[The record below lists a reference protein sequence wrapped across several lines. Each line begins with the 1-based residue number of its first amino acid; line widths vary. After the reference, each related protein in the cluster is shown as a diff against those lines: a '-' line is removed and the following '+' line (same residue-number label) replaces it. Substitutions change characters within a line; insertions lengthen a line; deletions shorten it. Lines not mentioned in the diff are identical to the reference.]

1 MNTDLSLFDAPT
13 KSRER
18 NPPYTLTVDFDQY
31 RRNRE
36 YQSKWTVAYVSFIVL
51 IYFQYI
57 LRPASILTRSCSM
70 PEPKTVRMAMPLW
83 LAGLLLSPPLLWIS
97 TA

>member
-18 NPPYTLTVDFDQY
+18 NPPYTLSVDFDQY

-36 YQSKWTVAYVSFIVL
+36 YQSKSTITYVETVL

-57 LRPASILTRSCSM
+57 FRQVSILT
-70 PEPKTVRMAMPLW
+70 
-83 LAGLLLSPPLLWIS
+83 LS
-97 TA
+97 